1 MKKSKFIH
9 ASIILIIGGFFTKIL
24 GMLVKIVLTREIG
37 TKGMGL
43 YAMMSPTFLLLIS
56 ISGMGL
62 TTALNVLI
70 SSKKYNVK
78 KLMFYAL
85 IISLS
90 LDLIIIIFLFLFAH
104 SIASNLL
111 NNPILYY
118 PILSMGFILP
128 FISVSNIFRSY
139 YFANER
145 MYPHVISNVLEDLIK
160 LLLILFFTKY
170 FSDNIGRMLTFILL
184 TNVLSELSSI
194 LIFLHYFP
202 NISLTK
208 EDLKPDQRHF
218 KAIFDI
224 AIPTVISRL
233 IGSVTYF
240 LEPIILTFVLLKGGF
255 SNDYIVSEY
264 GIINGYV
271 MPIIML
277 PSFFTGA
284 ISQALIPNISKNYA
298 KGNMME
304 VKRKLKQA
312 LTISLLIGL
321 SYSVVI
327 FFGGKTLLNVLY
339 KTNEGVNYLK
349 LLLPV
354 FIFYYLEQPLLS
366 TLGAMNKAK
375 INMHISFINMLIRTI
390 GLAIF
395 LYLPFGMA
403 GLLIVL
409 SLNIIFTCFYA
420 GYKINTFIL
429 KKA

>member
-56 ISGMGL
+56 VSGMGL

-90 LDLIIIIFLFLFAH
+90 LELIIIIFLFLFAH

-202 NISLTK
+202 NFSLTK
-208 EDLKPDQRHF
+208 EDLKPDQSHF

-233 IGSVTYF
+233 IGSITYF

-255 SNDYIVSEY
+255 SNDYIISEY

-284 ISQALIPNISKNYA
+284 ISQ
-298 KGNMME
+298 
-304 VKRKLKQA
+304 RKLKQA
-312 LTISLLIGL
+312 LAISLLIGL
-321 SYSVVI
+321 SYSVII

-339 KTNEGVNYLK
+339 KTNEGINYLK

-375 INMHISFINMLIRTI
+375 INMRISFINMLIRTI

-403 GLLIVL
+403 GLLIAL

-420 GYKINTFIL
+420 SYKINTFIL
-429 KKA
+429 KKSQKNIGV